1 MATQVASLFGLL
13 QIDDTDWQRK
23 LQGANRGIGDLGT
36 RLQNLG
42 RNITIATA
50 PLAAGLGASVVA
62 AGNFES
68 SMTNAAAVLGLSADE
83 MAALNAQVLRIGRAS
98 RQGPQAAAEA
108 FYDIVGG
115 VADASTHMAI
125 LEAAIGTA
133 EAGNADLGGT
143 TNALIAVMNSYGF
156 SAEDAAYVSDV
167 LTRTVGVGVGTM
179 DEFGGALGMTA
190 GLASS
195 LGISFDDLGA
205 MMGFITTQGMSA
217 SEAGTQL
224 TAMMTSL
231 LNPNER
237 MKAALS
243 ELGVESGT
251 AAIQMYG
258 LDGVFRELSGRS
270 GTFQSEMAGALG
282 SVEALRGVTALG
294 NNSAVAALA
303 AFEDGLAG
311 AMEAARRI
319 QMQSA
324 AAQFDL
330 LKSQMSGLSITIGTK
345 ILPALNDLIKQIV
358 PVIEKIGE
366 WVTANPEAMRS
377 LLLLVGAAVIAGP
390 IITVLGGVIG
400 ALSTAVG
407 VLTTVF
413 TVNRVAMLGKMIVM
427 ASYRL
432 QLLAVQAA
440 TWLAHG
446 AQLAFSAVV
455 GAGTII
461 MGGLTGAL
469 GLAKVALGGLATLML
484 TTVGPILAIGA
495 AIGGVIAK
503 IIEFNNL
510 VGASRDA
517 AATVVQREMAAGNLT
532 RAQLDERSFNA
543 LASNFGGGVVGD
555 VIARLFYS
563 NVSDALVARADGG
576 PVAGGMPYVV
586 GERGPELFVP
596 RGSGTIV
603 PNEGMGGISVG
614 NLTIYA
620 NDAAGGRAAADS
632 FEAQMVALRRARG

>member
-345 ILPALNDLIKQIV
+345 ILPASPLTSR
-358 PVIEKIGE
+358 VIDGF
-366 WVTANPEAMRS
+366 S
-377 LLLLVGAAVIAGP
+377 LL
-390 IITVLGGVIG
+390 
-400 ALSTAVG
+400 
-407 VLTTVF
+407 
-413 TVNRVAMLGKMIVM
+413 R
-427 ASYRL
+427 
-432 QLLAVQAA
+432 
-440 TWLAHG
+440 
-446 AQLAFSAVV
+446 
-455 GAGTII
+455 
-461 MGGLTGAL
+461 
-469 GLAKVALGGLATLML
+469 ATL
-484 TTVGPILAIGA
+484 
-495 AIGGVIAK
+495 
-503 IIEFNNL
+503 
-510 VGASRDA
+510 S
-517 AATVVQREMAAGNLT
+517 
-532 RAQLDERSFNA
+532 
-543 LASNFGGGVVGD
+543 
-555 VIARLFYS
+555 
-563 NVSDALVARADGG
+563 
-576 PVAGGMPYVV
+576 
-586 GERGPELFVP
+586 
-596 RGSGTIV
+596 
-603 PNEGMGGISVG
+603 IS
-614 NLTIYA
+614 
-620 NDAAGGRAAADS
+620 S
-632 FEAQMVALRRARG
+632 M

>member
-469 GLAKVALGGLATLML
+469 GLAKV
-484 TTVGPILAIGA
+484 
-495 AIGGVIAK
+495 
-503 IIEFNNL
+503 
-510 VGASRDA
+510 
-517 AATVVQREMAAGNLT
+517 
-532 RAQLDERSFNA
+532 
-543 LASNFGGGVVGD
+543 
-555 VIARLFYS
+555 
-563 NVSDALVARADGG
+563 
-576 PVAGGMPYVV
+576 
-586 GERGPELFVP
+586 
-596 RGSGTIV
+596 
-603 PNEGMGGISVG
+603 
-614 NLTIYA
+614 
-620 NDAAGGRAAADS
+620 
-632 FEAQMVALRRARG
+632 